1 MQKYGYKNIHGS
13 FIQGSPKLDIAR
25 TFINRRKKEQIVI
38 YTYKKYYKAIKI
50 NTVRILA
57 IVLKSK
63 KKKKKYGDPK
73 METKEPCYFI

>member
-1 MQKYGYKNIHGS
+1 MQKYVYKNIRGS
-13 FIQGSPKLDIAR
+13 FKQGSPKLDIAR

-38 YTYKKYYKAIKI
+38 YIYKKHYKAIKI

-57 IVLKSK
+57 VVLKS

>member
-1 MQKYGYKNIHGS
+1 MYKNIRGS

-38 YTYKKYYKAIKI
+38 YIYKKHYKAIKI

-57 IVLKSK
+57 VVLKSK
-63 KKKKKYGDPK
+63 KKRSMVIQKWKQKSHVISFK
-73 METKEPCYFI
+73 

>member
-1 MQKYGYKNIHGS
+1 MQKYVYKNIHGS

-57 IVLKSK
+57 IVLRS
-63 KKKKKYGDPK
+63 KKKKYGDPK